1 MTGPG
6 RPAGP
11 CSGPHTAGNRYR
23 AMRPGP
29 TPAAPSPG
37 GRSSAGRPRRVHPQP
52 LPAGQAGARLQR
64 RVPRVPSHRCPW
76 RQRQVPRRPL
86 PRRISP
92 RERQRRVPREW
103 FPPRVPRASET
114 PTRLPPTLPGQALGW
129 PPRRPV
135 RVPGRRGCRLLRAA
149 WTGSPSRHRWH
160 WPCRPG
166 SWYSLPATG
175 QASRSSPVTPP
186 RVRESARVGRCVWQS
201 PLSLMAGHVRGVNAD
216 SKASTRPCP

>member
-37 GRSSAGRPRRVHPQP
+37 GRSAAGWPRRAHPLL
-52 LPAGQAGARLQR
+52 LPAGQAGVRLQR
-64 RVPRVPSHRCPW
+64 KA
-76 RQRQVPRRPL
+76 PRRPL
-86 PRRISP
+86 LRRPRRRRISP
-92 RERQRRVPREW
+92 RERLRRVPRGW
-103 FPPRVPRASET
+103 VPHRVPRVQLPGREAAT
-114 PTRLPPTLPGQALGW
+114 RRLPAQALRW
-129 PPRRPV
+129 PVRRPV
-135 RVPGRRGCRLLRAA
+135 RMPVPQGYRLPRAA

-175 QASRSSPVTPP
+175 QAPRSSPVTPP